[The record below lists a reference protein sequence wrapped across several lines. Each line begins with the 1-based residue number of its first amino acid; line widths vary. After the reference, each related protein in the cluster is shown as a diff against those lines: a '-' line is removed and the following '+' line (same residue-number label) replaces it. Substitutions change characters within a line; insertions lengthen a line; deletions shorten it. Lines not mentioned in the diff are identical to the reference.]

1 MSSRIVRA
9 DQVWLGLLQEAHERA
24 RSPGLCRE
32 HHRAR
37 HSTCCVALAAR
48 HSSATSRGQQEDRAR
63 APSRGLVLPSPALV
77 TRDASAVT
85 ATGRVA
91 NQHKQRPAADESY
104 LAASLKV
111 PPPKKKTART
121 EVASQRKIAQR
132 EEAGMTLRLAS
143 EISTIFSLF

>member
-1 MSSRIVRA
+1 
-9 DQVWLGLLQEAHERA
+9 
-24 RSPGLCRE
+24 
-32 HHRAR
+32 
-37 HSTCCVALAAR
+37 
-48 HSSATSRGQQEDRAR
+48 
-63 APSRGLVLPSPALV
+63 
-77 TRDASAVT
+77 
-85 ATGRVA
+85 VA

-132 EEAGMTLRLAS
+132 EEPGMTLRLAS